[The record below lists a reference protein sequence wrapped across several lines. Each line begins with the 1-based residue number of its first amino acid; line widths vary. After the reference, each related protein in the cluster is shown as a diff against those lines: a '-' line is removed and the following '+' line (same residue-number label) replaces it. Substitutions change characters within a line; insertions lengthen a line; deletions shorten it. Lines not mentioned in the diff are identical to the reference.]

1 MHYPKVLER
10 VDFPEQIFH
19 RSFSLGAPDN
29 SCYYATTRTT
39 ATTATTDT
47 TAATTRTTATTA
59 ATSPTDSTAPTATT
73 LITAVGNS
81 MGPYT

>member
-39 ATTATTDT
+39 ATTLT
-47 TAATTRTTATTA
+47 TAVA
-59 ATSPTDSTAPTATT
+59 
-73 LITAVGNS
+73 NS
-81 MGPYT
+81 MGPYTQVLGAQDISWGHT

>member
-19 RSFSLGAPDN
+19 RSFSLGVPDN

-39 ATTATTDT
+39 ATTATTNT
-47 TAATTRTTATTA
+47 TAITAATARTTATTATARTKATTA
-59 ATSPTDSTAPTATT
+59 ATSP
-73 LITAVGNS
+73 G
-81 MGPYT
+81 YR